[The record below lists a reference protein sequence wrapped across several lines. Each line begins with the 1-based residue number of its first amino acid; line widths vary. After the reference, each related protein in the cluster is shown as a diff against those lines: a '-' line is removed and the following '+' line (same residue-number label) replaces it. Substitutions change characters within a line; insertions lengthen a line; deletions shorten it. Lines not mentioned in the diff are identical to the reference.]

1 MIYQGRIKKMLTF
14 SGYLDSATYYQIY
27 PDTATVTASCP
38 LKLLQNLYFDPGLY
52 ATIELFKEFDW
63 WWDPRHG
70 VLTSSEPLWGNLDVK
85 GGLGTMIRVLLER
98 LALWNPSQIHIQNLP
113 GGFLDGLASKY
124 EEVSERE
131 WKIFQDLAEVIE
143 KLTEAKQE
151 GAVTPGELGGL
162 PGSPGVSMTIP
173 DYAGGPN
180 LTPEQLAAAI
190 INAGFP
196 TTASGTATH
205 SPAVIAWAIAKAE
218 NVAFDV
224 NLKYINEGG
233 SAPGSADRGIF
244 QINSFWHNEVTD
256 ACAFDPVCNILAAYK
271 ISNGGKDWT
280 QWATWDNGRYVQY
293 LDEAKKYIQKALK
306 DEETRTTTT
315 QRPPDQD
322 QDDQNQPDQPYGI
335 LGIATSQ
342 NGKKEEP
349 LGSNRGPEV
358 NAYLSAAGIPPD
370 WGAADDRPWCAAFV
384 TWVFKKAGW
393 TPPFSNPALVNNWYV
408 WAQNPA
414 SKSFVTSTPQ
424 PGDLVLFNQNTGS
437 PEDDHIGF
445 VVSVNG
451 DNLVTIE
458 GNSGHQVR
466 YVDRTITSAVTFVR
480 IPGIPVGEVWG
491 GAPVPPDSIPGGS
504 GEVDGVTPGAGGY
517 VGASLNLIRDTALQ
531 AGFFSTDFKTNDMML
546 SHWLAGRVG
555 MANDIPVFDWIRQA
569 SEASGR
575 SFMSLP
581 DGSLYFFYPDPFGM
595 HGTQGHPYWVIT
607 PIEIL
612 DFSVQLTDRE
622 VLTHVF
628 ANFPHTPWSE
638 GGISNFDRMLPL
650 VASIMEEAI
659 DVFLKTDQTGVTF
672 HKEEFLQKY
681 GARIEVLD
689 LPNINHPFLAWFACW
704 TRFLEQW
711 SKQFDCLAT
720 FTYMPELYPGGRVEF
735 RDLKKRRLVIMYIE
749 QVQHSFDRASGFRT
763 SAVLTSP
770 QSADLKTIDP
780 FALAGGSIPTIP
792 PDLEE
797 YLPEPGNVDDVS
809 DPPDFPDIDW
819 PW

>member
-52 ATIELFKEFDW
+52 TTIELFKEFDW

-85 GGLGTMIRVLLER
+85 GGLGTLIRELLVR
-98 LALWNPSQIHIQNLP
+98 LALWNPEQIHIQNLP

-124 EEVSERE
+124 EEVSEKE
-131 WKIFQDLAEVIE
+131 WEIFQNLAEVIE

-151 GAVTPGELGGL
+151 GSVTPGELGGL

-173 DYAGGPN
+173 DYTGGPT
-180 LTPEQLAAAI
+180 LTPEQVAAAI
-190 INAGFP
+190 INAGFS
-196 TTASGTATH
+196 TTASGTALY
-205 SPAVIAWAIAKAE
+205 SPAVIAWAVAKAE
-218 NVAFDV
+218 NSAFEV
-224 NLKYINEGG
+224 NHVNTKGNTPAG
-233 SAPGSADRGIF
+233 SRDRGIF
-244 QINSFWHNEVTD
+244 QINDFWHDEVTD

-271 ISNGGKDWT
+271 ISSGGKDWS
-280 QWATWDNGRYVQY
+280 QWTSYSKWQSHVQY

-306 DEETRTTTT
+306 DEETRTTTA
-315 QRPPDQD
+315 QRPPDQP
-322 QDDQNQPDQPYGI
+322 DDSDDKSGEMIFPI
-335 LGIATSQ
+335 
-342 NGKKEEP
+342 
-349 LGSNRGPEV
+349 
-358 NAYLSAAGIPPD
+358 AAGHSHEYWGGPCDHAGRSKYHD
-370 WGAADDRPWCAAFV
+370 WCSDNAVDIKAAEGTPVVAVAAGTV
-384 TWVFKKAGW
+384 TRI
-393 TPPFSNPALVNNWYV
+393 
-408 WAQNPA
+408 
-414 SKSFVTSTPQ
+414 
-424 PGDLVLFNQNTGS
+424 TGS
-437 PEDDHIGF
+437 RTDIGANEGDSNVYGERLYLKTDAGITFAYFHITTAVRAGTRVTQGQVLGHIIQWDAGGEHLHFAVRDAGLSEDC
-445 VVSVNG
+445 VSGTALPCTDPRADPLNF
-451 DNLVTIE
+451 I
-458 GNSGHQVR
+458 SGTQV
-466 YVDRTITSAVTFVR
+466 
-480 IPGIPVGEVWG
+480 PGTG
-491 GAPVPPDSIPGGS
+491 GGG
-504 GEVDGVTPGAGGY
+504 VDGTGGGVAPGPGGY

-569 SEASGR
+569 TEASGR

-607 PIEIL
+607 PIEML

-628 ANFPHTPWSE
+628 ANFPHTPWAE

-659 DVFLKTDQTGVTF
+659 DVFLKTDLTGVTF
-672 HKEEFLQKY
+672 HKEEFLQRY

-735 RDLKKRRLVIMYIE
+735 RDLKKKRLVIMYIE